1 MGVNSSVELK
11 PFQNLMFLVRN
22 WKFKNHEVGLA
33 GGNAYI
39 TEELSVQDINEGNK
53 EARQSIIKSFQKI
66 SGFLLP
72 FPGSKIN
79 EGNEDSSAS
88 GINENKY

>member
-1 MGVNSSVELK
+1 
-11 PFQNLMFLVRN
+11 MFLVRN
-22 WKFKNHEVGLA
+22 WKFIEHKVGLD

-39 TEELSVQDINEGNK
+39 AEELSVQDINEGNK

-72 FPGSKIN
+72 FPGSRIN
-79 EGNEDSSAS
+79 EGTEVSSAS